1 MFLEGCM
8 VNTQIRPITINDY
21 HRMMETGIIHESERI
36 ELISGQIFNM
46 AAKGTRHTVATTEL
60 MGELFLLLG
69 RRAKIRCQDPIT
81 LPNNSEPEPDI
92 VIARLREDHYLDSH
106 PAPADIIL
114 VIEVAD
120 STLSFDRN
128 TKAPLYAAAGI
139 SEYWI
144 VNLMDDRLEIYSQ
157 PEGDIYT
164 NTQFVLPPREIHL
177 PQFVDIKLDTAAIFP
192 SKRF

>member
-1 MFLEGCM
+1 MI
-8 VNTQIRPITINDY
+8 NTQVRPLTTNDY
-21 HRMMETGIIHESERI
+21 HRMIETGIIHEGEHI

-46 AAKGTRHTVATTEL
+46 AAKGTRHTVANTEL
-60 MGELFLLLG
+60 MSELLLLLG
-69 RRAKIRCQDPIT
+69 RKAKIRCQDPIT

-92 VIARLREDHYLDSH
+92 LIARLRSDNYINSH

-144 VNLMDDRLEIYSQ
+144 VNLVENRLEIYSQ
-157 PEGDIYT
+157 PEGSLYT
-164 NTQFVLPPREIHL
+164 NTQIILPPRLVNL
-177 PQFVDIKLDTAAIFP
+177 PHFSDIAIDLATIFP
-192 SKRF
+192 PKIS

>member
-1 MFLEGCM
+1 M
-8 VNTQIRPITINDY
+8 VNTQVRPLTIDDY
-21 HRMMETGIIHESERI
+21 HRMIETGIIQEGEHI

-46 AAKGTRHTVATTEL
+46 AAKGTRHTVANTEL
-60 MGELFLLLG
+60 MSELLILLG

-81 LPNNSEPEPDI
+81 LPNHSEPEPDL
-92 VIARLREDHYLDSH
+92 VIARLRSDNYVDSH

-120 STLSFDRN
+120 STLNFDRN

-144 VNLMDDRLEIYSQ
+144 VNLVDDRLEIYSQ
-157 PEGDIYT
+157 PQGDIYT
-164 NTQFVLPPREIHL
+164 NTQIILPPRLINL
-177 PQFVDIKLDTAAIFP
+177 SYFPDVALDLTTIFP
-192 SKRF
+192 PKI